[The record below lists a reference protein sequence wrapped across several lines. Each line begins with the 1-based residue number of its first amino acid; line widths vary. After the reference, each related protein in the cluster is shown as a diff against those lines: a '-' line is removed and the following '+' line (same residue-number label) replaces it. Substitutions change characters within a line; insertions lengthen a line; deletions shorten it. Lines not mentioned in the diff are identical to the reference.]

1 MSAAPKKKPDQNFLD
16 HRAPLLAG
24 TVASITGTAA
34 SAGLVLAALS
44 SLGATKS
51 QTTSA
56 IVVLLTFYG
65 LLSIVLSTKF
75 KMPISIVWSTPGAA
89 LLISSGA
96 LGLPFSSSV
105 GAFIVSGFLLL
116 LTGFWP
122 ALGRLVSSI
131 PRPIASAMLA
141 GVIFNFCIAPFKS
154 ATDFP
159 WLVLPGLVVWLVLY
173 KYATVWAT
181 PVAMVII
188 FASTAFARG
197 ITVDPAEFWPTI
209 EFVTPTFDI
218 AAILGISI
226 PLYLVTMASQNIPG
240 IAIMKSF
247 GYEVPF
253 KPVMASTGLAS
264 IIAGFFG
271 GMSMNLA
278 AITAALNANEHA
290 HKDANRRWLAS
301 VYGGY
306 FYILIALFT
315 GATVAFVL
323 QAPRELIL
331 AAAGIALLGTIISAL
346 SSAVEVAQLRLPAMV
361 TFLVTASGLSAF
373 SIGSAFWALI
383 AGLLVWGW
391 LQLKSSN

>member
-1 MSAAPKKKPDQNFLD
+1 MSKIGSFAD

-24 TVASITGTAA
+24 IVASVTGTAA
-34 SAGLVLAALS
+34 SAGIVLAALT

-56 IVVLLTFYG
+56 IVLMITLYG
-65 LLSIVLSTKF
+65 LLSILLSMRY

-89 LLISSGA
+89 LLIASSTIGA
-96 LGLPFSSSV
+96 PFSSSL
-105 GAFIVSGFLLL
+105 GAFIVTGVLLV
-116 LTGFWP
+116 LTGLWP
-122 ALGRLVSSI
+122 ALGKLVSSI
-131 PRPIASAMLA
+131 PKPIASAMLA

-159 WLVLPGLVVWLVLY
+159 WLVIPGILVWLVLY
-173 KYATVWAT
+173 KYANIWAT
-181 PVAMVII
+181 PAAMVII
-188 FASTAFARG
+188 FASTAISQG
-197 ITVDPAEFWPTI
+197 ITVDPAAILPTL
-209 EFVTPTFDI
+209 EFVAPTFDLASI
-218 AAILGISI
+218 IGISV

-253 KPVMASTGLAS
+253 KPVMVSTGLAS
-264 IIAGFFG
+264 VFASFFG
-271 GMSMNLA
+271 GYAMNLA
-278 AITAALNANEHA
+278 AITAAINANDQA
-290 HKDANRRWLAS
+290 HKDPNRRWLAS

-306 FYILIALFT
+306 FYLLIALLA
-315 GATVAFVL
+315 GVTVAFVL
-323 QAPRELIL
+323 QAPRELVL

-346 SSAVEVAQLRLPAMV
+346 SAAVEVVELRLPAMV

-383 AGLLVWGW
+383 AGMLVWGW
-391 LQLKSSN
+391 LGLKSKTKN